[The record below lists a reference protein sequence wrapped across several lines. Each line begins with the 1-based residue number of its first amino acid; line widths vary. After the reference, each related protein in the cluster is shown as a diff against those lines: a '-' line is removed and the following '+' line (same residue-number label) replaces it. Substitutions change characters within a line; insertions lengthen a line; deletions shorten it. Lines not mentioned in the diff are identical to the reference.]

1 VTLLSW
7 IEPQMRKNI
16 NINLTPEQIRSYRAC
31 PAMRVNIALA
41 IYPFGRNKL
50 YQLMARGELPYRK
63 IDGATLLPTAALEAL
78 VTPKG

>member
-1 VTLLSW
+1 
-7 IEPQMRKNI
+7 MRKNI
-16 NINLTPEQIRSYRAC
+16 NIKLTPAEIASYRSC

-50 YQLMARGELPYRK
+50 YQLMARGVLPYVK
-63 IDGATLLPTAALEAL
+63 VDGATVLPTAALEAL